1 MATLVIHD
9 ESASGQSLASLELI
23 DLPERITVRE
33 LIRHRV
39 REEVARH
46 NAGPCMPW
54 RGLVTPEEAAARGL
68 TRGVSRSTR
77 VDWEQQA
84 AIAEKAFDRN
94 GFFVLVG
101 DRQVES
107 LDEVIELSRDEHV
120 AFVKLVPLV
129 GG

>member
-46 NAGPCMPW
+46 NAGPSMPW

-84 AIAEKAFDRN
+84 ASAEKAFDRN